1 MLSSTSGALRDRL
14 ASADWLDRGVLV
26 YGPRKS
32 GTTLFQTL
40 LDGSD
45 ELFAYP
51 DELKLKRRSGRS
63 ITSDAYLRR
72 CRVAS
77 VVSDRLSIEG
87 YKSLWREAGLDGA
100 RWPLG
105 DLVRFDA
112 LCVVKSI
119 DRPPGHPTLWCAKEV
134 GGGRRDILALWR
146 RMFAPGKA
154 LFLVRDPLFTTRAVL
169 NDRRRKGVRL
179 PVSDVV
185 HQVTDPLR
193 TMRRQMRYLDDP
205 DVHFTVYED
214 LVADP
219 EREMRKV
226 TEFLGIGWSPTFT
239 RPSLFGEP
247 VVVRTA
253 SQQTTEVF
261 RPTTKSW
268 RDGLTEREQKIV
280 AVAARIARSLP
291 HLAVDYDALRERIAR
306 RHAERGAAARPAA
319 IVKDT

>member
-1 MLSSTSGALRDRL
+1 M
-14 ASADWLDRGVLV
+14 
-26 YGPRKS
+26 
-32 GTTLFQTL
+32 
-40 LDGSD
+40 
-45 ELFAYP
+45 
-51 DELKLKRRSGRS
+51 
-63 ITSDAYLRR
+63 
-72 CRVAS
+72 
-77 VVSDRLSIEG
+77 
-87 YKSLWREAGLDGA
+87 
-100 RWPLG
+100 
-105 DLVRFDA
+105 
-112 LCVVKSI
+112 
-119 DRPPGHPTLWCAKEV
+119 WCAKEV
-134 GGGRRDILALWR
+134 GGGNEDILSFWR
-146 RMFAPGKA
+146 YSFGESKA

-179 PVSDVV
+179 PVSDVI

-226 TEFLGIGWSPTFT
+226 TEFLGIAWSPTFT

-261 RPTTKSW
+261 RATTQSW

-280 AVAARIARSLP
+280 AIAARIARSLP
-291 HLAVDYDALRERIAR
+291 HLAVDYEVLRERIAR
-306 RHAERGAAARPAA
+306 RHAELGPAARPAA
-319 IVKDT
+319 VKGT